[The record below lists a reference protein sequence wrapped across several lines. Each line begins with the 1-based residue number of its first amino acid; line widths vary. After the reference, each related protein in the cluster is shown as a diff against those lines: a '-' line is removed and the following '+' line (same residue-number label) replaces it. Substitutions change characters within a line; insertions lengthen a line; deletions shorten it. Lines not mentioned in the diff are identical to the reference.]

1 MHDIVGQEYPVI
13 QHGKTKGFIT
23 TIPAPNM
30 AIDLLKDI
38 QGYHLSVKGSVD
50 KDLFPNDEGWVFLN
64 SYGKL
69 INTGWINWD
78 SDEEYTYYSLSRIIN
93 NTDTFCP
100 LTH

>member
-1 MHDIVGQEYPVI
+1 M
-13 QHGKTKGFIT
+13 T
-23 TIPAPNM
+23 TIPASNM

-50 KDLFPNDEGWVFLN
+50 KDLFSNDEGWVFLN

-78 SDEEYTYYSLSRIIN
+78 SDQEYTYHFLSRIIN